1 MASAKVVRGW
11 WIGAAAGAVLTLGSA
26 AWLLA
31 QNESGQAAPA
41 LVASG
46 PTSTLTTP
54 RLTQSGRLKIV
65 VEPSVQPVAVG
76 VTHEWLVGVSDVAG
90 TPAID
95 CKVRV
100 DGTMPAHGHGLPTA
114 PRVTGREGGTYRVEG
129 VRFSMPG
136 LWRMAVSVAACGGSA
151 ETARADAAEFDL
163 HL

>member
-11 WIGAAAGAVLTLGSA
+11 WIGAAAGAALTLGSA

-31 QNESGQAAPA
+31 QREGQAAPA
-41 LVASG
+41 PVASG
-46 PTSTLTTP
+46 PTYTLTTP

-65 VEPSVQPVAVG
+65 VEPSIRPVTVG
-76 VTHEWLVGVSDVAG
+76 VTHEWLVRVSDVGG
-90 TPAID
+90 TPATD

-114 PRVTGREGGTYRVEG
+114 PRVTGRDGGTYRVEG

-136 LWRMAVSVAACGGSA
+136 LWRMAVSVAACGGA
-151 ETARADAAEFDL
+151 AATARADVSEFDL